1 VRRALLRRLPALTRF
16 YFGAI
21 HPLNVEQYTLRE
33 LSEYSTY
40 MQRVQAE
47 GE

>member
-1 VRRALLRRLPALTRF
+1 MTRF

-21 HPLNVEQYTLRE
+21 HPLNVEEFTLRE

-40 MQRVQAE
+40 MQRVMAE
-47 GE
+47 GSE